1 MEIKVFKTHEVSRE
15 LWAQIVEGF
24 NICFPEH
31 QRSVKQ
37 LVERY
42 TAYPLGYSYHALYYE
57 DGKFAGFNSI
67 IPTQYIVDGKD
78 VLMGQ
83 SVDTYV
89 LPEFRKDI
97 YIFMELYNKLKK
109 VCFEDGFIAF
119 LGVPNQNSY
128 QYSVKLLK
136 CIEIFQLDYWILP
149 VKIGNILGKM
159 KSLNL
164 LTQIYSWMSISF
176 NILLSSLLNFQED
189 ERRIHLK
196 EDDAFMSER
205 LGADKYINVADNKC
219 RFSYTIT
226 EDEGIRCAYIMYAGD
241 GKKRTYQALVKC
253 ASHILHHEDVDMMM
267 FNGTMNMKQALLTRV
282 PIKFQPRKLPFTV
295 NFLKK
300 EYKKE
305 FSLLLDP
312 SAWDFTLI
320 NLDVR

>member
-97 YIFMELYNKLKK
+97 
-109 VCFEDGFIAF
+109 FI
-119 LGVPNQNSY
+119 L
-128 QYSVKLLK
+128 
-136 CIEIFQLDYWILP
+136 
-149 VKIGNILGKM
+149 
-159 KSLNL
+159 SL
-164 LTQIYSWMSISF
+164 
-176 NILLSSLLNFQED
+176 
-189 ERRIHLK
+189 IH
-196 EDDAFMSER
+196 
-205 LGADKYINVADNKC
+205 I
-219 RFSYTIT
+219 
-226 EDEGIRCAYIMYAGD
+226 
-241 GKKRTYQALVKC
+241 
-253 ASHILHHEDVDMMM
+253 
-267 FNGTMNMKQALLTRV
+267 
-282 PIKFQPRKLPFTV
+282 
-295 NFLKK
+295 
-300 EYKKE
+300 
-305 FSLLLDP
+305 
-312 SAWDFTLI
+312 
-320 NLDVR
+320 